1 MKLKA
6 LFIPCLLSIGLFSS
20 CLKDTPYL
28 DVSHTQPIIEFG
40 QTAAN
45 GLTQPLQY
53 DSSGTS
59 LETDVDTAIGLVI
72 ASPQVL
78 SQSYT
83 ITVGIDTSQISAFN
97 AANIANQTSED
108 TLTFTMLPSSMY
120 SLPDT
125 VITIPA
131 GYRVGRIPVT
141 LYLSQ
146 LPLYTPYALPLKII
160 NGGGLLISGA
170 TYPNNSSQ
178 FMWWFFR
185 YY

>member
-20 CLKDTPYL
+20 CLKDTPYM

-40 QTAAN
+40 LTAAN
-45 GLTQPLQY
+45 GITQPLQY

-59 LETDVDTAIGLVI
+59 LETDVDTAIGLLI

-78 SQSYT
+78 SQAYT

-97 AANIANQTSED
+97 AVNTAGPNGT
-108 TLTFTMLPSSMY
+108 TLTFSLMPSSMY
-120 SLPDT
+120 SLPNT
-125 VITIPA
+125 AITIPA

-141 LYLSQ
+141 LDLSQ
-146 LPLYTPYALPLKII
+146 LPLFTGYALPLKITD
-160 NGGGLLISGA
+160 GGGLLISGA

-178 FMWWFFR
+178 FMWWFYR

>member
-6 LFIPCLLSIGLFSS
+6 FFIPCLLSIGLFSS
-20 CLKDTPYL
+20 CLKDTPYM

-40 QTAAN
+40 LTAAN
-45 GLTQPLQY
+45 GWTQPLQY
-53 DSSGTS
+53 DSTGTS
-59 LETDVDTAIGLVI
+59 LENDVDTAIGLVI

-97 AANIANQTSED
+97 AVNTAGPTGGA
-108 TLTFTMLPSSMY
+108 LTFSLMPSSMY
-120 SLPDT
+120 SMPDT

-131 GYRVGRIPVT
+131 GYRIGRIPVN

-146 LPLYTPYALPLKII
+146 LPLYTAYALPLKIT

-178 FMWWFFR
+178 YMWWFYR